1 MDRAMTDVT
10 TAEER
15 LDALVSRV
23 RSLPLSADG
32 AIEAVIDACDD
43 PRSGMNDIAA
53 RIGRE
58 PGLAAVVMRQA
69 NSAHYAFGRRVETIP
84 DAAVV
89 LGLGTIRSLAI
100 TSSVLRLLAVDRDG
114 LSQFRRQLL
123 EHSVCVGIAARILAR
138 RQETAHP
145 EKAFLAGTLHELGTV
160 ILTREAKGEYLHV
173 LSQARSRKL
182 GFAEVEREVFGFD
195 HTELGARLAD
205 GWRFPPPICD
215 AILSQHEPGR
225 ARIERGLT
233 ETLHVADWLV
243 AQMGYG
249 LVPFDHPPWPDK
261 RAADTFGLSEHN
273 LAAVCDE
280 VRTSLDQWLVVAA

>member
-1 MDRAMTDVT
+1 MVAK
-10 TAEER
+10 
-15 LDALVSRV
+15 V

-32 AIEAVIDACDD
+32 AIEAVIEACDD
-43 PRSGMNDIAA
+43 PRSGMVEIAQK
-53 RIGRE
+53 IGRE
-58 PGLAAVVMRQA
+58 PGLAAVVLRQA
-69 NSAHYAFGRRVETIP
+69 NSAHYAFGRKVDTLP

-100 TSSVLRLLAVDRDG
+100 TSAVLRLLAVDRDG
-114 LSQFRRQLL
+114 LSQYRRQIL

-138 RQETAHP
+138 RQDTSHP

-160 ILTREAKGEYLHV
+160 ILTREAKGHYLHV
-173 LSQARSRKL
+173 MSQARSRASS
-182 GFAEVEREVFGFD
+182 FREVEHEVFGF
-195 HTELGARLAD
+195 EAAQLGARLAE

-215 AILSQHEPGR
+215 AILHQHEPGR

-243 AQMGYG
+243 AEMRYG
-249 LVPFDHPPWPDK
+249 FVPFDHTGWPDK

-273 LAAVCDE
+273 LGDLRDE
-280 VRTSLDQWLVVAA
+280 IRESLDQWLVVAA